1 MGSSVLKE
9 TQVDG
14 SSWAMGPK
22 TGDMAKMW
30 VVRKGFLEEE
40 MPLPWVTR
48 KPVRAE
54 FLKVW

>member
-1 MGSSVLKE
+1 
-9 TQVDG
+9 
-14 SSWAMGPK
+14 MGPK
-22 TGDMAKMW
+22 RGDMAKMW